1 MQAKSIRI
9 ALLSGLLLLG
19 AQSAVFAERFTERI
33 EKTFQVDSD
42 VSVTL
47 GNTNGNVSISIW
59 DQDTVQ
65 MVAEKRSNSRSAE
78 DARKVFEALEIT
90 IDASASRI
98 EIETA
103 HPRGGDGFFERL
115 FGNSS
120 TNASVR
126 YQLKVPREA
135 ALTIRTV
142 NGTVATEGAQGS
154 QRLRS
159 TNGRIEVEG
168 AAQQII
174 AHTTNGSIRVGVGST
189 SAPEI
194 ELGTTNGSITLE
206 LPADARGSLEART
219 VNGSIKTEVPIT
231 HGSASRK
238 RLRGDFNG
246 EAGGSIELRTTNG
259 SIRIVES

>member
-1 MQAKSIRI
+1 MQAKSIRVV
-9 ALLSGLLLLG
+9 LLSTIILVG
-19 AQSAVFAERFTERI
+19 AQAAAFAERFTERI

-42 VSVTL
+42 VSITL

-59 DQDTVQ
+59 DQDSVQ
-65 MVAEKRSNSRSAE
+65 MVAEKQANSRNAE
-78 DARKVFEALEIT
+78 AAREAFEALEIT
-90 IDASASRI
+90 IDASANHI
-98 EIETA
+98 EIETVL
-103 HPRGGDGFFERL
+103 PKGGDGFFERI

-126 YQLKVPREA
+126 YQLKVPRQA
-135 ALTIRTV
+135 ALTVRTV
-142 NGTVATEGAQGS
+142 NGNVTTEGSQGS
-154 QRLRS
+154 QKLRS

-168 AAQQII
+168 ATQQVA
-174 AHTTNGSIRVGVGST
+174 AHTTNGSIRVGVRST

-206 LPADARGSLEART
+206 LPADARGSVEART

-238 RLRGDFNG
+238 RIKGDFNG
-246 EAGGSIELRTTNG
+246 EGGGSIELRTTNG
-259 SIRIVES
+259 SIRIVEA